1 MAQAADCVACV
12 KVVTSEWFSVT
23 GRKAKRSQSSIIRS
37 IKAAPLLPNVKRKQQ
52 EDKEEEELASLK
64 MKKQSPSQPHQ
75 QIDQLLTNRYSVL
88 EGPVKDAFQLNSM

>member
-52 EDKEEEELASLK
+52 EDKEEELANLK

-75 QIDQLLTNRYSVL
+75 QIDQLLTNRYSVH